1 MSLVKKFAAVG
12 GATSVSRISG
22 FVREALIG
30 AALGAGPVADAFYAA
45 FRFPNL
51 FRRLFAEGAFNTAF
65 IPLFAKELE
74 GGGEAAARRF
84 AEDVLSVLMASL
96 ILLSGAAILF
106 MPFLVVWVIAPG
118 FADDPEKVDLTVL
131 LTRVMFPYLFF
142 MSLVAMLSGILNSMR
157 RYFLAAIV
165 PVLLNV
171 ILIGVLVVTLSL
183 GLDGATTG
191 LWLAWGVFASGA
203 AQLFFLARGVRQE
216 GFSMSLRRPTLTPD
230 VKRLLVLMGPALLTG
245 GVIQINLLVGQII
258 ASAQDGA
265 IALLN
270 YADRINQ
277 LPLGIIGIAIG
288 VVLLPELART
298 LKAGDFDDAQHL
310 QNRSLEFGLG
320 LTLPAAVGFMLFSGP
335 LVNIVYER
343 GAFTAETTA
352 LTAAALSA
360 FATGLP
366 AYVLIKVFSPAYFA
380 RLDVKSPMW
389 FSFAAVVVNIVGS
402 LILFPI
408 WGHVGIAAATSVSA
422 WLNFALLA
430 GVLWRRGDFRPSA
443 VTLRR
448 SAMIVVASAAMGALV
463 VVLGMWA
470 EPWLSSPRTV
480 VRLAATLGVI
490 GIAATVYFAI
500 VIATG
505 AVDREELKRAL
516 RRRKARQAEPSATP
530 PATPLD
536 P

>member
-106 MPFLVVWVIAPG
+106 MPFLVEWVIAPG
-118 FADDPEKVDLTVL
+118 FADDPEKLDTTVL
-131 LTRVMFPYLFF
+131 LTRIMFPYLFF

-171 ILIGVLVVTLSL
+171 ILIGVLVLAL
-183 GLDGATTG
+183 GLGFDAGATG

-203 AQLFFLARGVRQE
+203 AQLFFLLRGVRRE
-216 GFSMSLRRPTLTPD
+216 GFSMSLRRPALTPD

-245 GVIQINLLVGQII
+245 GVTQINLLVGQII
-258 ASAQDGA
+258 ASAQEGA
-265 IALLN
+265 ISILN

-277 LPLGIIGIAIG
+277 LPLGVIGIAIG

-298 LKAGDFDDAQHL
+298 LKAGNFDDAQHL
-310 QNRSLEFGLG
+310 QNRSLEFALG

-343 GAFTAETTA
+343 GAFTPETTA

-389 FSFAAVVVNIVGS
+389 FSFAAVIVNIAAS
-402 LILFPI
+402 LALFPRY
-408 WGHVGIAAATSVSA
+408 GHVGIAVATSISA

-430 GVLWRRGDFRPSA
+430 GVLWRRGDFRPSPT
-443 VTLRR
+443 TLRR
-448 SAMIVVASAAMGALV
+448 VVMIVLASAAMGALV
-463 VVLGMWA
+463 LLLGAWM
-470 EPWLSSPRTV
+470 EGWLTAPSTLA
-480 VRLAATLGVI
+480 RLAAVLAVI
-490 GIAATVYFAI
+490 GTAALAYFAI

-505 AVDREELKRAL
+505 AIDRQELKRAL
-516 RRRKARQAEPSATP
+516 RRRKRA
-530 PATPLD
+530 
-536 P
+536 

>member
-12 GATSVSRISG
+12 GATSASRISG

-74 GGGEAAARRF
+74 GSGPEAARRF
-84 AEDVLSVLMASL
+84 AEDVLSVLMAAL
-96 ILLSGAAILF
+96 IGLSALAILF
-106 MPFLVVWVIAPG
+106 MPFLVEWVIAPG
-118 FADDPEKVDLTVL
+118 FAEDPEKLDTTVL
-131 LTRVMFPYLFF
+131 LTRIMFPYLFF

-165 PVLLNV
+165 PVLLNL
-171 ILIGVLVVTLSL
+171 ILIGVLVVALSF
-183 GLDGATTG
+183 GFDARATG

-203 AQLFFLARGVRQE
+203 AQLFFLLRGVRRQ
-216 GFSMSLRRPTLTPD
+216 GFSMSLRRPALTPD

-245 GVIQINLLVGQII
+245 GVTQINLLVGQII
-258 ASAQDGA
+258 ASSQEGA
-265 IALLN
+265 ISLLN

-277 LPLGIIGIAIG
+277 LPLGVIGIAIG
-288 VVLLPELART
+288 VVLLPELSRT
-298 LKAGDFDDAQHL
+298 LKAGNFADAQHL

-320 LTLPAAVGFMLFSGP
+320 LTLPAAVGFMLFAGP
-335 LVNIVYER
+335 LVNLLYER

-389 FSFAAVVVNIVGS
+389 FSFAAVVVNIIGS
-402 LILFPI
+402 LALFPI
-408 WGHVGIAAATSVSA
+408 WGHVGIAAATSISA

-430 GVLWRRGDFRPSA
+430 GVLWRRGDFRPSP

-448 SAMIVVASAAMGALV
+448 VAMIVLASVAMGALV
-463 VVLGMWA
+463 ILLDGWMA
-470 EPWLSSPRTV
+470 PWLASPSTL
-480 VRLAATLGVI
+480 VRLVAVFAVI
-490 GIAATVYFAI
+490 GIAALAYFAI

-505 AVDREELKRAL
+505 AIDREELKAAL
-516 RRRKARQAEPSATP
+516 RRRKRA
-530 PATPLD
+530 
-536 P
+536 

>member
-1 MSLVKKFAAVG
+1 MSLVKKFATVG
-12 GATSVSRISG
+12 GATSASRVAG

-74 GGGEAAARRF
+74 GGGPDAARRF
-84 AEDVLSVLMASL
+84 AEQVLSVLFAWLLL
-96 ILLSGAAILF
+96 ISGLAILF
-106 MPFLVVWVIAPG
+106 MPVLVATIIAPA
-118 FADDPEKVDLTVL
+118 FADSPEKFDLTVAM
-131 LTRVMFPYLFF
+131 TRIMFPYLFC

-157 RYFLAAIV
+157 RYFLAAFV
-165 PVLLNV
+165 PILLNL
-171 ILIGVLVVTLSL
+171 ILIGVLAVALRTDV
-183 GLDGATTG
+183 GARETG

-203 AQLFFLARGVRQE
+203 AQLFFLMWGVRRE
-216 GFSMSLRRPTLTPD
+216 GFSMRLQLPRLTPD

-245 GVIQINLLVGQII
+245 GVTQINLLVGQII

-277 LPLGIIGIAIG
+277 LPLGVIGIAIG
-288 VVLLPELART
+288 VVLLPELARS
-298 LKAGDFDDAQHL
+298 LKAGDFEDAQHL

-320 LTLPAAVGFMLFSGP
+320 LTLPAAVGFMLFAGP

-352 LTAAALSA
+352 MTAAALAA

-380 RLDVKSPMW
+380 RLDMKSPMW
-389 FSFAAVVVNIVGS
+389 FSAAAVVVNIVGS
-402 LILFPI
+402 LILFPLY
-408 WGHVGIAAATSVSA
+408 GHVGIAAATSVAA
-422 WLNFALLA
+422 WLNLALLA
-430 GVLWRRGDFRPSA
+430 GVLWGRGDFRPSA

-448 SAMIVVASAAMGALV
+448 VLMIVIASAVMGLV
-463 VVLGMWA
+463 VLALSHALSG
-470 EPWLSSPRTV
+470 WLASPTLLA
-480 VRLAATLGVI
+480 RLAAVLAVI
-490 GIAATVYFAI
+490 GVAAAVYFAI
-500 VIATG
+500 IIATG
-505 AVDREELKRAL
+505 AVERQQLL
-516 RRRKARQAEPSATP
+516 GVFRRRRAQSVEPP
-530 PATPLD
+530 PLD

>member
-12 GATSVSRISG
+12 GATSASRLSG

-45 FRFPNL
+45 FRFPNM

-74 GGGEAAARRF
+74 GGGEEAARRF
-84 AEDVLSVLMASL
+84 AQDVLSVLMASL
-96 ILLSGAAILF
+96 ILISGLAILF
-106 MPFLVVWVIAPG
+106 MPFLTEWVIAPG
-118 FADDPEKVDLTVL
+118 FADDQAKLDLTVL
-131 LTRVMFPYLFF
+131 LTRIMFPYLFF

-171 ILIGVLVVTLSL
+171 ILIAVLVVTLSL
-183 GLDGATTG
+183 GVDAPSTG

-203 AQLFFLARGVRQE
+203 AQLFFLMRGVRKE
-216 GFSMSLRRPTLTPD
+216 GFSMSLHWPALTPD
-230 VKRLLVLMGPALLTG
+230 VRRLLALMGPALLTG
-245 GVIQINLLVGQII
+245 GVTQINLLVGQII

-265 IALLN
+265 ISLLN

-298 LKAGDFDDAQHL
+298 LKAGNHDDAQHL

-320 LTLPAAVGFMLFSGP
+320 LTLPAAVGFVLFAGP
-335 LVNIVYER
+335 LVNLLYER

-389 FSFAAVVVNIVGS
+389 FSMAAVVVNIIGS
-402 LILFPI
+402 LILFPV
-408 WGHVGIAAATSVSA
+408 WGHVGIAAATSISA

-448 SAMIVVASAAMGALV
+448 VAMIVLASIVMGVVV
-463 VVLGMWA
+463 VVLHKALGA
-470 EPWLSSPRTV
+470 WLASPALSVRFITV
-480 VRLAATLGVI
+480 MSVIGLAAI
-490 GIAATVYFAI
+490 IYFAI

-505 AVDREELKRAL
+505 ALDRDELKRAL
-516 RRRKARQAEPSATP
+516 KRKKAAPAAT
-530 PATPLD
+530 
-536 P
+536 

>member
-12 GATSVSRISG
+12 GATSASRLSG

-74 GGGEAAARRF
+74 GGGEQAARRF
-84 AEDVLSVLMASL
+84 AEDVLSVLMATL
-96 ILLSGAAILF
+96 ILLSGLAILF
-106 MPFLVVWVIAPG
+106 MPFLVETVIAPG
-118 FADDPEKVDLTVL
+118 FASDPDKMDLTVM

-171 ILIGVLVVTLSL
+171 ILIGVLVVALAL
-183 GLDGATTG
+183 GIDAQATG

-203 AQLFFLARGVRQE
+203 AQLFFLARGVRRQ
-216 GFSMSLRRPTLTPD
+216 GFSMSLRRPALTPD
-230 VKRLLVLMGPALLTG
+230 VKRLLTLMGPALLTG
-245 GVIQINLLVGQII
+245 GVTQINLLVGQII
-258 ASAQDGA
+258 ASAQEGA
-265 IALLN
+265 ISLLN

-288 VVLLPELART
+288 VVLLPELSRT
-298 LKAGDFDDAQHL
+298 LKAGDFADAQHL

-320 LTLPAAVGFMLFSGP
+320 LTLPAAVGFVLFSGP
-335 LVNIVYER
+335 LVNLLYER
-343 GAFTAETTA
+343 GAFTAQTTA

-389 FSFAAVVVNIVGS
+389 FSMAAVVVNIAGS

-408 WGHVGIAAATSVSA
+408 WGHVGIAAATSISA

-443 VTLRR
+443 RTLRR
-448 SAMIVVASAAMGALV
+448 VAMIVVASAAMGV
-463 VVLGMWA
+463 VVLLLDRAMA
-470 EPWLSSPRTV
+470 AWLASPALL
-480 VRLAATLGVI
+480 VRFCAVMGVI
-490 GIAATVYFAI
+490 GIAAIVYFAI

-505 AVDREELKRAL
+505 ALDRAELKGAF
-516 RRRKARQAEPSATP
+516 RRRKAA
-530 PATPLD
+530 PAQPLD